1 MMYPESIQ
9 CNYLLKYKPGV
20 FTGKYSLRSF
30 SRFFFSSFK
39 DYSSSV
45 DKKLKRLV
53 LVLKMEMALLFAD
66 GSRMFHFLHVWG
78 TKKKFKNNKQ

>member
-20 FTGKYSLRSF
+20 FPGKYSLRSF
-30 SRFFFSSFK
+30 SRYFFFFK
-39 DYSSSV
+39 DYSSTV

-53 LVLKMEMALLFAD
+53 LVLKMEIALLFAD

-78 TKKKFKNNKQ
+78 KKIT

>member
-1 MMYPESIQ
+1 M
-9 CNYLLKYKPGV
+9 
-20 FTGKYSLRSF
+20 
-30 SRFFFSSFK
+30 
-39 DYSSSV
+39 

-78 TKKKFKNNKQ
+78 EKKKKLKIINNNEMV

>member
-20 FTGKYSLRSF
+20 FSGKYSLKSF
-30 SRFFFSSFK
+30 SRFFFFFPFK
-39 DYSSSV
+39 DYSSTM

-78 TKKKFKNNKQ
+78 AKKKN